1 MRQLLE
7 KDFRGEPEVTP
18 LSPHLLERLRFAS
31 ERPSV
36 LTESQNYRTL
46 WPVVAR
52 ECQVTEWLTNL
63 THKPKV
69 SPHSPLAT
77 PSGGTTGAMPTV
89 NRGGAKAA
97 LPKVKTVEWLHL
109 SDFHFHSTASQPRDR
124 VLKSL
129 CADLEESISNGWKPD
144 FVAVTGDLAYS
155 GDPDQLSRAWDYL
168 RRILAICNL
177 PKQQLFVVPGNRRES
192 IGTSAHLAACTA
204 EGCGRPDPQ
213 RSMPKYQQS
222 LGC

>member
-1 MRQLLE
+1 MR
-7 KDFRGEPEVTP
+7 
-18 LSPHLLERLRFAS
+18 
-31 ERPSV
+31 
-36 LTESQNYRTL
+36 
-46 WPVVAR
+46 
-52 ECQVTEWLTNL
+52 
-63 THKPKV
+63 
-69 SPHSPLAT
+69 
-77 PSGGTTGAMPTV
+77 TV

-155 GDPDQLSRAWDYL
+155 GDRDQLSRAWDYL

-177 PKQQLFVVPGNRRES
+177 PKQQLFVVPGNHDVIDRRIS
-192 IGTSAHLAACTA
+192 PPCCVH
-204 EGCGRPDPQ
+204 CGRPDPQ